1 MFKQFYAD
9 CNQRFNDWKSNPDNY
24 AKNNVYIQ
32 ASGNEKSFFYKNNQH
47 EYMPEFFLGNPDLC
61 SAVILNLNPGTAD
74 QGFHYTDSRFNN
86 YDYSEKAKCFP
97 LGTSGCKWWFGANG
111 TEGRNAWINNLIEN
125 DDLNLKPF
133 ALEICPLHSK
143 SWGRLDYDNP
153 KLKDEIAKYVFAPA
167 FEAVSKS
174 KALFAIAIGKDFVK
188 ILKHFG
194 FKERL
199 VWDQDPKKHPKNMV
213 WPENKKGKPTNRTF
227 VLLEEENN
235 RVFCTYAPGSNRPPG
250 KNFRVIEHQFVEEIK
265 KWCKT
270 GNSLFP

>member
-1 MFKQFYAD
+1 MFNFNQFYTD
-9 CNQRFNDWKSNPDNY
+9 CNNRFNDWKSDPVNY

-47 EYMPEFFLGNPDLC
+47 EYMPEFFLGDPDSC

-74 QGFHYTDSRFNN
+74 QGFHYKDSRFNN
-86 YDYSEKAKCFP
+86 YDYSKKAKEFP
-97 LGTSGCKWWFGANG
+97 LGASGCKWWFGANG
-111 TEGRNAWINNLIEN
+111 TEGRNAWINNLIGN
-125 DDLNLKPF
+125 DEDLKPF

-143 SWGRLDYDNP
+143 SWGRLDYDNR

-199 VWDQDPKKHPKNMV
+199 VWDQGNHPQNMAWPK
-213 WPENKKGKPTNRTF
+213 NKKGNPTDRTF
-227 VLLEEENN
+227 VLLEKENN

-250 KNFRVIEHQFVEEIK
+250 GGFRKIERQFVEEINK
-265 KWCKT
+265 IAQSV
-270 GNSLFP
+270 G